1 MWIGTVAQG
10 MFRLDHLDHGGSVR
24 NFSMANGMRSNG
36 IRQILQDAGGVIW
49 AATGS
54 GLTRWDGT
62 TLHTY
67 YLEDGLSYGGVRSLA
82 IDRNGDLLV
91 GTDGGLDRV
100 RNGKF
105 IHDNAFAQL
114 GFERIWAILPEANG
128 ALWLGT
134 RGNGLVRIRDG
145 KITRLT
151 TRDGLLSNSIYQI
164 LDDGHGRLWMSTPA
178 GIFSTSRRE
187 LDAVADGRTGPIA
200 MVPYGSGEGMESSQ
214 MNGGIQ
220 SAGCIA
226 ASGDIW
232 FPSVKGAVR
241 IDPKELH
248 LEPAA
253 PVLIESFQIGDESM
267 PISSH
272 MQIPPGDEKVEIAY
286 TSPTLRSPDRITYK
300 YRLEGFDKQWLAA
313 PKRRTASYTNL
324 PPGRYTFQV
333 MARDGAAPD
342 HVTEA
347 SLAFTWE
354 PFFYQ
359 TRWFLFLCIAAV
371 ALLVLLGLRIFAAQT
386 KQRYALVLAERTRV
400 AREMH
405 DTVIQGCVGV
415 STLLEAA
422 STLPATAG
430 ARARELHDRA
440 RRQIRDTIN
449 EAREAVWDLRHESF
463 DKGMADTL
471 RDFARQIS
479 AAEGIP
485 VRTDITGTPAPLDT
499 AAGRNLLLVA
509 REAIRNAVL
518 HARPHQ
524 VVVKLAFEPAE
535 VRLEVCDD
543 GAGFTPEIPRENGHY
558 GIVGMRERVEQM
570 GGAFKLQSSPGQG
583 TTVIASLPVNGKGKH
598 VSSR

>member
-1 MWIGTVAQG
+1 
-10 MFRLDHLDHGGSVR
+10 
-24 NFSMANGMRSNG
+24 
-36 IRQILQDAGGVIW
+36 
-49 AATGS
+49 
-54 GLTRWDGT
+54 
-62 TLHTY
+62 
-67 YLEDGLSYGGVRSLA
+67 
-82 IDRNGDLLV
+82 
-91 GTDGGLDRV
+91 
-100 RNGKF
+100 
-105 IHDNAFAQL
+105 
-114 GFERIWAILPEANG
+114 
-128 ALWLGT
+128 
-134 RGNGLVRIRDG
+134 
-145 KITRLT
+145 
-151 TRDGLLSNSIYQI
+151 
-164 LDDGHGRLWMSTPA
+164 
-178 GIFSTSRRE
+178 
-187 LDAVADGRTGPIA
+187 
-200 MVPYGSGEGMESSQ
+200 
-214 MNGGIQ
+214 
-220 SAGCIA
+220 
-226 ASGDIW
+226 
-232 FPSVKGAVR
+232 
-241 IDPKELH
+241 
-248 LEPAA
+248 
-253 PVLIESFQIGDESM
+253 
-267 PISSH
+267 
-272 MQIPPGDEKVEIAY
+272 
-286 TSPTLRSPDRITYK
+286 
-300 YRLEGFDKQWLAA
+300 
-313 PKRRTASYTNL
+313 
-324 PPGRYTFQV
+324 
-333 MARDGAAPD
+333 
-342 HVTEA
+342 
-347 SLAFTWE
+347 
-354 PFFYQ
+354 
-359 TRWFLFLCIAAV
+359 
-371 ALLVLLGLRIFAAQT
+371 
-386 KQRYALVLAERTRV
+386 
-400 AREMH
+400 MH